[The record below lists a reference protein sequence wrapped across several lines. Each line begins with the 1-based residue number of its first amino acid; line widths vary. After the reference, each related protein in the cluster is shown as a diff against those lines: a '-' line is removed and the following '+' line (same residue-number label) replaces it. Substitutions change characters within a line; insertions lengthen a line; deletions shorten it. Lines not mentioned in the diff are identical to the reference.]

1 MPGALDYTSL
11 VKSCCGCIRTIQALL
26 TFYYLFTQ
34 EMVKGVLISGVGEE
48 EASVW
53 GSVWVLF
60 QKRAEMELWNSL
72 DLEDR

>member
-1 MPGALDYTSL
+1 M
-11 VKSCCGCIRTIQALL
+11 
-26 TFYYLFTQ
+26 
-34 EMVKGVLISGVGEE
+34 KGVLISGVGEE